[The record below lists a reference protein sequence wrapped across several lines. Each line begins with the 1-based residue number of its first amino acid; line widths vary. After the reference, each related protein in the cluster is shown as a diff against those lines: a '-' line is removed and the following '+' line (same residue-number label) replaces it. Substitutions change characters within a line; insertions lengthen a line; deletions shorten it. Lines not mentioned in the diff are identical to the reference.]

1 MVTRY
6 FVAYDI
12 ADPERL
18 RKVHAVVKASAERV
32 QDSVYEALM
41 TERERVLLE
50 ERLRQVIHQK
60 HDMVMFIDL
69 GDASRR
75 DLAEITTLGQPYRPL
90 VRGSIVL

>member
-18 RKVHAVVKASAERV
+18 RKVHAVVKACAVRV

-41 TERERVLLE
+41 TPRERVLFE
-50 ERLRQVIHQK
+50 ERLRVVMNQAD
-60 HDMVMFIDL
+60 DMVMFIDM
-69 GDASRR
+69 GDASRKE
-75 DLAEITTLGQPYRPL
+75 LAEITTLGQPYRPL
-90 VRGSIVL
+90 TRGSVVL